1 MEKTPKEM
9 NKFECELCGKKHCI
23 SEDGFA
29 INKIIQNG
37 TAKYVKAELQSFHIQ
52 FGPQGK

>member
-29 INKIIQNG
+29 INKII
-37 TAKYVKAELQSFHIQ
+37 
-52 FGPQGK
+52 